1 MKLFHACFFDSMLTW
16 PFSSTHFWLSIRDAS
31 CFHSQDFS
39 VGVGSSSP
47 DPILDIHTSYKN
59 VLGCKSWVHVWKRT
73 ALRVFHVTELLF
85 HAVEKALSGNVGLV
99 GSIRW
104 PGSRSVQTSLKAI
117 LYSDAVLLS
126 LFWILLKYQKFDT
139 FPIISL
145 LDGFVNLFVQR
156 PVALYPR
163 STWCKANKLFYYSMQ
178 NQENVA
184 QSYFVSA
191 KPIKQ
196 WMQLTFVRE
205 H

>member
-99 GSIRW
+99 GSIYLSTFLMSAGHFVLLLLLPQGDAWTSSFPTKVWRLCETADGVKTEVK
-104 PGSRSVQTSLKAI
+104 GSGDNCKQSLKQNMK
-117 LYSDAVLLS
+117 YS
-126 LFWILLKYQKFDT
+126 LF
-139 FPIISL
+139 
-145 LDGFVNLFVQR
+145 
-156 PVALYPR
+156 VAL
-163 STWCKANKLFYYSMQ
+163 
-178 NQENVA
+178 
-184 QSYFVSA
+184 
-191 KPIKQ
+191 
-196 WMQLTFVRE
+196 
-205 H
+205 